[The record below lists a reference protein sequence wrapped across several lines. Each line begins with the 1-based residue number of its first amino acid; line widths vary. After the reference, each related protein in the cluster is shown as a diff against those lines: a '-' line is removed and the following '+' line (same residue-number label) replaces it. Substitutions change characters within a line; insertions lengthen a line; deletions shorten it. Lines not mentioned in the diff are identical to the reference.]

1 MVGVWCVVGHKYGV
15 VTIYLCVL
23 SCVVSIKCLS
33 LPVFKESIF
42 LIIGKILS
50 RARAEIRSGADRF

>member
-1 MVGVWCVVGHKYGV
+1 MWCGYHIMCVFGCVVP
-15 VTIYLCVL
+15 
-23 SCVVSIKCLS
+23 IKCLS